1 MEIVL
6 IAAVAENG
14 VIGRAGDMPWR
25 LKSDLAR
32 FRAVTMGKPIVMGR
46 KTFESLGAPLKGR
59 TNIVVTRDPAFARPG
74 ILVARDIGSAL
85 AAARGD
91 ALRRGTNEIVIGGG
105 SDIYAAAMLIATRLD
120 ITQVAARPEGD
131 TYFPAIDEQAWHVVE
146 RHAPPQGEGDSAPFV
161 WLTYRRAAA
170 PGPQGAD

>member
-14 VIGRAGDMPWR
+14 VIGREGDMPWR

-32 FRAVTMGKPIVMGR
+32 FRAVTMGKPVVMGR

-59 TNIVVTRDPAFARPG
+59 TNIVVTRDAEFARPG
-74 ILVARDIGSAL
+74 ILVTHDIGRAL

-91 ALRRGTNEIVIGGG
+91 ALRRGVNEIVIGGG
-105 SDIYAAAMLIATRLD
+105 SDIYAAVMPIATRLD
-120 ITQVAARPEGD
+120 ITRVAARPDGD
-131 TYFPAIDEQAWHVVE
+131 TYFPAIDEAVWRVVE
-146 RHAPPQGEGDSAPFV
+146 RHVPEQGAGDSAPFV
-161 WLTYRRAAA
+161 WLTYRRAATH
-170 PGPQGAD
+170 GRQGAD